1 MKKRNLDFPLYAR
14 LCDVW
19 RQRFSSDSTN
29 ARERVSFLIRLFLDS
44 PTPSLSSFDRW
55 RDARKRVNPPK
66 LPANRTLAQLLKLD
80 DDLPD
85 ALDDDALLFVL
96 HAYVAQTILA
106 VLAAAFRLDDDSL
119 NSLFG
124 PSPFAWA
131 APLRDLL
138 ARDARDVAKINLC
151 AVARLRDPFGDIY
164 PQFFH
169 ANVRAAL
176 GEFYTPPELAAY
188 LCARAARLRSLRS
201 PCDSHND
208 PPTILDPA
216 CGAGVFLTAPLRD
229 SIRRGDDPRVIL
241 DRLEGFDIN
250 PLAILMTKANL
261 LSLALSPLAD
271 DPDALHDAIPPL
283 VERRRSKRP
292 DDPYAAL
299 PGVLLDSLTLGNP
312 FERDAP
318 LRAPRRYDLLVG
330 NPPWLGWERLA
341 LEYRQETRALWEEFG
356 LFTLSGKDARY
367 GGGKKELAA
376 LVAHLCVARYLNPD
390 GVFGF
395 VLPRP
400 LFQAGSS
407 GAGFRLFGK
416 GKPWEFAPLEI
427 DDLSNFRLFEYVT
440 TKPVVFFG
448 APNSPARYPFPVRRW
463 RMPPPGERLD
473 ADAAPEWERFSR
485 AFDSA
490 IFDEGSAEPI
500 RDEPGAPLLFR
511 FAPRADVLDDP
522 LAREI
527 DSLVESL
534 MTPDRKSGYRAQL
547 GANAAG
553 SVGVFWFD
561 AQTARCDGDV
571 AIARNL
577 GDRGKRKVESVE
589 ARLETELLFPMLHW
603 RDLGA
608 YRYDSPST
616 LALIPQDP
624 QKRRGYSP
632 ETMRERFPL
641 ALAYLERFEDELR
654 GRAAYRRYQASAPF
668 WSLYNVD
675 AATFA
680 PYKVAWRRMD
690 YELTAALVAPDPD
703 SGRPIVPQET
713 LVFTPVASLDEGDY
727 LAALL
732 NSAHARRLALAVSV
746 PQTLGFGSPKLL
758 DSLRPPLFD
767 PRNPLCVRLAALGK
781 EKRLDALRN
790 DSRQKTR

>member
-44 PTPSLSSFDRW
+44 PNASLSPFAQW
-55 RDARKRVNPPK
+55 RDARKRVNSPK
-66 LPANRTLAQLLKLD
+66 LPPNRTFAQLLKLD

-119 NSLFG
+119 TSLFG
-124 PSPFAWA
+124 PSPFNWA

-138 ARDARDVAKINLC
+138 ARDAQDVAKLNLC

-188 LCARAARLRSLRS
+188 LCARADRLRNANA
-201 PCDSHND
+201 PADA
-208 PPTILDPA
+208 PTILDPA

-229 SIRRGDDPRVIL
+229 AIRRGDNPREVL

-250 PLAILMTKANL
+250 PLALLMTKANL

-271 DPDALHDAIPPL
+271 EPDALPDAIPPL
-283 VERRRSKRP
+283 VEYRRSKRP

-299 PGVLLDSLTLGNP
+299 PGVLLDSLTLRNP
-312 FERDAP
+312 FDPDAP
-318 LRAPRRYDLLVG
+318 PRDPRRFDLLVG

-341 LEYRQETRALWEEFG
+341 EEYRQETRALWEEFG
-356 LFTLSGKDARY
+356 LFTLSGKEARY
-367 GGGKKELAA
+367 GGCKKELAA
-376 LVAHLCVARYLNPD
+376 LVAHLCVARDLKPD
-390 GVFGF
+390 GVFGL

-400 LFQAGSS
+400 LFQSGSS

-416 GKPWEFAPLEI
+416 GKAWEFAPLEI

-448 APNSPARYPFPVRRW
+448 APNSPAQYPFPVRRW
-463 RMPPPGERLD
+463 RVPTPGERLD
-473 ADAAPEWERFSR
+473 AGDAPEWVRFSR

-490 IFDEGSAEPI
+490 IFDDGSAEPI

-522 LAREI
+522 LAQEI
-527 DSLVESL
+527 DSLVESI
-534 MTPDRKSGYRAQL
+534 MTPDRKCGYRAQL

-561 AQTARCDGDV
+561 AATARCEGNV

-577 GDRGKRKVESVE
+577 GARGKRKVESVE
-589 ARLETELLFPMLHW
+589 ARLEAELLFPMLHW

-608 YRYDSPST
+608 YRYNSPST

-641 ALAYLERFEDELR
+641 ALAYLERFEEELR

-690 YELTAALVAPDPD
+690 YELTAALVVPDPD

-732 NSAHARRLALAVSV
+732 NSAPARRLALAVSV

-767 PRNPLCVRLAALGK
+767 PRNPLYVRLAALGK
-781 EKRLDALRN
+781 EKRLAALRK
-790 DSRQKTR
+790 DSLQ